1 MAAALTPSYVSQSQP
16 CPSHPTAGARRDG
29 AGGLRGRAQPA
40 LAHLRLGLWGAGGKS
55 WPSGVSRRSGD
66 MPQPPPGRHLGR
78 LCVCPPLPPS
88 PARGHQLA
96 QPRSASSSGGTG
108 KGGLSP
114 CSASSF
120 SGAMGPGTGEW
131 RARRDGEVRVL
142 QEKGVSP
149 ASKGMPRPKAPNA
162 ALSSDLKHRAAA
174 GRP

>member
-55 WPSGVSRRSGD
+55 WRSGVSRRSGD
-66 MPQPPPGRHLGR
+66 MPQPPPGRQLGR

-96 QPRSASSSGGTG
+96 QPRSASSSVGSGKRGALPLLRVLRLGGNGTG
-108 KGGLSP
+108 HRGVEGKERWGGSGSPGEGGLTRVEGDAPSQ
-114 CSASSF
+114 SSQ
-120 SGAMGPGTGEW
+120 
-131 RARRDGEVRVL
+131 RR
-142 QEKGVSP
+142 P
-149 ASKGMPRPKAPNA
+149 
-162 ALSSDLKHRAAA
+162 
-174 GRP
+174 